1 MVDVRRLLLGNQLTA
16 APDFFA
22 DGPLDGFPLL
32 GQITQLAIERCQ
44 LTGQFL
50 MGAAVAGRRH
60 HFDRPLRRFDFT
72 PTSRYPRPFTA
83 SRTSRFSIKIRAVV
97 YGLSVSPFIPVAA
110 RCPGP

>member
-50 MGAAVAGRRH
+50 VGAAVAGRRH
-60 HFDRPLRRFDFT
+60 HFDRPLRRVQIE
-72 PTSRYPRPFTA
+72 PSVRYPRPLA
-83 SRTSRFSIKIRAVV
+83 GARTTRFSLKNVDGVFVLA
-97 YGLSVSPFIPVAA
+97 LSSVIVS
-110 RCPGP
+110 R

>member
-50 MGAAVAGRRH
+50 VGAAVAGRRH
-60 HFDRPLRRFDFT
+60 HFDRPLRRFEFT
-72 PTSRYPRPFTA
+72 PRSRYPRPLTA
-83 SRTSRFSIKIRAVV
+83 SGTSGFSTNIPEVAS
-97 YGLSVSPFIPVAA
+97 GLPPATLVILAA
-110 RCPGP
+110 